1 MAPAF
6 KPAYLIHGTDHARVG
21 ERRARLRSLAEA
33 QSGVG
38 GVERFEGDA
47 ATPEAVAAALCA
59 MTFAI
64 GRRFVIVDGVE
75 RWRDADV
82 AAHLRGVLADMSPET
97 TVAFFAREDG
107 RAKAPAQ
114 LHAAVSAAGG
124 DVSEQATVKSWD
136 LPKWV
141 QAQARTLGLEVDVP
155 TARALV
161 AQVGERQQ
169 RLARELEKLALCLGE
184 GARLTADDVAELA
197 TGGAE
202 RKLWGLADA
211 LVAGDG
217 PAAARLY
224 LRLRAQG
231 ERLEGMSF
239 WMTKRIREAV
249 DVAARLEAGQ
259 ATAEIKRGLR
269 MPPKAADRLIADVRR
284 TDAAALR
291 RALVAPR
298 RPRARLARGLR
309 ALGRHARPADD
320 RRDRRLRARRPG
332 GLRAS

>member
-1 MAPAF
+1 MAAAF
-6 KPAYLIHGTDHARVG
+6 KPAYLIHGTDHPRVG
-21 ERRARLRSLAEA
+21 ERRARLRTIAEA
-33 QSGVG
+33 ESGAG
-38 GVERFEGDA
+38 GVEVIEGDA

-59 MTFAI
+59 MTFAV

-82 AAHLRGVLADMSPET
+82 AAHLAGVMASMSPET
-97 TVAFFAREDG
+97 TVAFFAREEG
-107 RAKAPAQ
+107 RAKAPAR
-114 LHAAVSAAGG
+114 LHAAVSGAGG
-124 DVSEQATVKSWD
+124 DISEQATVKPWD

-141 QAQARTLGLEVDVP
+141 QTQARALGLEVDAAA
-155 TARALV
+155 ARALV

-169 RLARELEKLALCLGE
+169 RLARELEKLALCLGGGRLDA
-184 GARLTADDVAELA
+184 GAVAELA

-211 LVAGDG
+211 LLAGDG

-224 LRLRAQG
+224 LRLRSQG

-249 DVAARLEAGQ
+249 GVAVALEAGQ
-259 ATAEIKRGLR
+259 PPAEIKRSLK

-284 TDAAALR
+284 SDATSLRRTLIRLADLELASRGASELSGDTLALRVIEATAAAG
-291 RALVAPR
+291 AAP
-298 RPRARLARGLR
+298 
-309 ALGRHARPADD
+309 
-320 RRDRRLRARRPG
+320 
-332 GLRAS
+332 

>member
-1 MAPAF
+1 VAAAF

-21 ERRARLRSLAEA
+21 ERRARLRALAEA
-33 QSGVG
+33 QSGAG
-38 GVERFEGDA
+38 GVELIDGDA
-47 ATPEAVAAALCA
+47 ATPESVAAALCA

-82 AAHLRGVLADMSPET
+82 TAHLAGVLADMSPET

-107 RAKAPAQ
+107 RAKAPAK
-114 LHAAVSAAGG
+114 LRAAVTRAGG
-124 DVSEQATVKSWD
+124 DISEQATVKSWD

-141 QAQARTLGLEVDVP
+141 QAQARALGLELDAA

-169 RLARELEKLALCLGE
+169 RLARELEKLALCLGA
-184 GARLTADDVAELA
+184 GGRLDPDDVADLA

-249 DVAARLEAGQ
+249 AVAAALEAGLPP
-259 ATAEIKRGLR
+259 AEIKRGLR

-284 TDAAALR
+284 TDSAALR
-291 RALVAPR
+291 RALVA
-298 RPRARLARGLR
+298 LADLELASRGASELAADTLALR
-309 ALGRHARPADD
+309 AIEQIAA
-320 RRDRRLRARRPG
+320 
-332 GLRAS
+332 

>member
-1 MAPAF
+1 
-6 KPAYLIHGTDHARVG
+6 
-21 ERRARLRSLAEA
+21 
-33 QSGVG
+33 
-38 GVERFEGDA
+38 
-47 ATPEAVAAALCA
+47 

-82 AAHLRGVLADMSPET
+82 TAHLAGVLADMSPET

-107 RAKAPAQ
+107 RAKAPAK
-114 LHAAVSAAGG
+114 LHAAVTRAGG
-124 DVSEQATVKSWD
+124 DISEQATVKSWD

-141 QAQARTLGLEVDVP
+141 QAHGRALGLELDAA

-169 RLARELEKLALCLGE
+169 RLARELEKLALCLGA
-184 GARLTADDVAELA
+184 GGRLDSDDVADLA

-249 DVAARLEAGQ
+249 GVAGALEAGL
-259 ATAEIKRGLR
+259 ATAEIKRGLK
-269 MPPKAADRLIADVRR
+269 MPPKAAERLIADVRR

-291 RALVAPR
+291 RALVA
-298 RPRARLARGLR
+298 LADLELASRGASELTADTLALR
-309 ALGRHARPADD
+309 AIEQIAA
-320 RRDRRLRARRPG
+320 
-332 GLRAS
+332 

>member
-1 MAPAF
+1 VAPAF

-21 ERRARLRSLAEA
+21 ERRARLRAIAEA
-33 QSGVG
+33 ESGAG
-38 GVERFEGDA
+38 GVELIEGDA
-47 ATPEAVAAALCA
+47 ATPETVAAALCA
-59 MTFAI
+59 MTFAV

-82 AAHLRGVLADMSPET
+82 AAHLARVMASMSPET
-97 TVAFFAREDG
+97 TVAFFAREEG
-107 RAKAPAQ
+107 RAKAPAR
-114 LHAAVSAAGG
+114 LHAAVSGAGG
-124 DVSEQATVKSWD
+124 DISEQATVKPWD

-141 QAQARTLGLEVDVP
+141 QAQGRALGLELDP
-155 TARALV
+155 AAARALV

-169 RLARELEKLALCLGE
+169 RLARELEKLALCLG
-184 GARLTADDVAELA
+184 GGRLDAAAVAELA

-224 LRLRAQG
+224 LRLRGQG

-249 DVAARLEAGQ
+249 GVAVGLEAGQ
-259 ATAEIKRGLR
+259 PPAEIKRGLK

-291 RALVAPR
+291 RALVG
-298 RPRARLARGLR
+298 LADLELASRGASELAADTLALR
-309 ALGRHARPADD
+309 TIEAITAIPA
-320 RRDRRLRARRPG
+320 A
-332 GLRAS
+332 